1 MTCLDV
7 VSEDMIMSILDYL
20 NYEDLFYKEKTII
33 SKQFHNIVQRLL
45 TISKTENGI
54 SYIFLSLN
62 WEKNELEKIPIILFS
77 PNKFG
82 SSLKSR
88 LFDIFESK
96 EPHKKLFIS
105 NIFTNKLSFM
115 IKPLDNKILF
125 IEFLDNNLK
134 YNVYTQPPKYRT

>member
-7 VSEDMIMSILDYL
+7 VSEDMIMSILEYL
-20 NYEDLFYKEKTII
+20 NYEDLFYKEKSII

-45 TISKTENGI
+45 TISKTENVI
-54 SYIFLSLN
+54 SDIFLSLN
-62 WEKNELEKIPIILFS
+62 LEKNELEKTPIILFS

-82 SSLKSR
+82 SSLNSR

-96 EPHKKLFIS
+96 EPHKKIFLS

-134 YNVYTQPPKYRT
+134 YNVYTQPQKYRT